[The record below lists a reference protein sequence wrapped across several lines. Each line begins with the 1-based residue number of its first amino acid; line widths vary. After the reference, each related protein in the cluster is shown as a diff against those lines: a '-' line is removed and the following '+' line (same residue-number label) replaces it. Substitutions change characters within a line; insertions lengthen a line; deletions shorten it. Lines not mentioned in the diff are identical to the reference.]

1 MAGQIEEAEE
11 ARRRAALVKEGDELM
26 KKAETALGSGEVEAA
41 RELVRQATSEYEKA
55 GADKQRELKALAGQ
69 IEEEEQLK
77 ARESLMSWL
86 DGLVQEA
93 DDLLMSGK
101 VEAARKLYHDGTSQ
115 CLGTVFDEEM
125 LSTLLKRFDD
135 LSDRITRMEEE
146 QKLEKQKMENENE
159 RLMKMAM
166 ESGRQAEL
174 ELQARRTL
182 EEELRASKA
191 EAEELRKRLEKET
204 SLQSRKQ
211 LERQEMILRNNEN
224 DLVARKTEDLLTADL
239 ALAREIANMRNE
251 AMMGNNKIAEAE
263 RRLREVQS
271 ASVALRRSWKGVG
284 MRIEEHF
291 PFSVLYI
298 QALVSADDGRLR
310 TDLVKLGDSLCAVN
324 EVETRHLSLNEVKEL
339 IIGPQG
345 TSVTLTMQCC
355 QTRQRYRIRVKRH
368 FDMEEAE
375 LPLSVRVVVGG
386 GIADPLG
393 NFGGIFQS
401 ATMGLQQGLNS
412 VTRP

>member
-1 MAGQIEEAEE
+1 
-11 ARRRAALVKEGDELM
+11 
-26 KKAETALGSGEVEAA
+26 
-41 RELVRQATSEYEKA
+41 
-55 GADKQRELKALAGQ
+55 
-69 IEEEEQLK
+69 
-77 ARESLMSWL
+77 
-86 DGLVQEA
+86 
-93 DDLLMSGK
+93 
-101 VEAARKLYHDGTSQ
+101 
-115 CLGTVFDEEM
+115 M

-135 LSDRITRMEEE
+135 LSDRITKMEEKQAADKKMME
-146 QKLEKQKMENENE
+146 DEKE
-159 RLMKMAM
+159 RLTKIAM
-166 ESGRQAEL
+166 ESGRQAEV
-174 ELQARRTL
+174 ELQARKTL
-182 EEELRASKA
+182 EEELRASRA
-191 EAEELRKRLEKET
+191 EAEALRKRLEMET
-204 SLQSRKQ
+204 SEQNRRQ

-251 AMMGNNKIAEAE
+251 DMIGNSKIAEAE
-263 RRLREVQS
+263 KRLREVQS
-271 ASVALRRSWKGVG
+271 ASFALRKSWKGVG

-298 QALVSADDGRLR
+298 QALLSADDGRVR

-355 QTRQRYRIRVKRH
+355 QTRKRYRIRVKRH
-368 FDMEEAE
+368 FDMDEAE

-386 GIADPLG
+386 GVTDPIG
-393 NFGGIFQS
+393 NFGSIFQS

-412 VTRP
+412 VVRQ